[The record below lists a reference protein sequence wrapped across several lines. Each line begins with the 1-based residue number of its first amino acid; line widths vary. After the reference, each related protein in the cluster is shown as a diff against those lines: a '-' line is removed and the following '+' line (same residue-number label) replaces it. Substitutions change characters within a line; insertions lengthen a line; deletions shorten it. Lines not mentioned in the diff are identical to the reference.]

1 MLGTVVVYVLE
12 ELRMKAESD
21 SNGGCNIYIVL
32 ETPPPQIAKFYK
44 SKKKLKTTFFETRPE
59 FFLAGMKAQ

>member
-1 MLGTVVVYVLE
+1 MLGTVVVHVLE

-32 ETPPPQIAKFYK
+32 ETPPLK
-44 SKKKLKTTFFETRPE
+44 SRNFIKVKKN
-59 FFLAGMKAQ
+59 